1 MATIKVIF
9 RASSPS
15 EPEGTL
21 YYRII
26 HKRKVRQIHT
36 GNRIARDEWDS
47 EKESIRDDV
56 NPARREYLRAVAD
69 KLKENRL
76 RLERIVGRL
85 DKTGKEYTS
94 DEVVELYS
102 ASDTV
107 VGFLSFGRK
116 LVAENRQMGR
126 ISAAEHYSSALN
138 SLVRFNGETDIAFED
153 FDTRF
158 VSRYECYLKST
169 GLCPNTTSYYM
180 RKLRAIYNH
189 AVDRELTQQ
198 RTPFRHVYTGVAKTV
213 KRAVSVGVIKTLRN
227 MDLRLDPMSALARD
241 MFLFSFYTR
250 GMSMVDMAYLKKR
263 NLQNG
268 ILTYRRKKTNQQ
280 LVIRW
285 EDAMQE
291 IVARNGIADSEYL
304 LPLIKPNGKDERRQ
318 YLNASHTINDRLKKI
333 GRQLGLTEPLT
344 MYVARHAW
352 ASIARDNNIPISVI
366 SQGMGHDSEN
376 TTRIYLATLDTSV
389 LDKANSA
396 IINLL
401 EK

>member
-9 RASSPS
+9 RASSPGES
-15 EPEGTL
+15 EGTL
-21 YYRII
+21 YFRIL

-36 GNRIARDEWDS
+36 GNRVAKNEWDN
-47 EKESIRDDV
+47 ERESIRDDV
-56 NPARREYLRAVAD
+56 NPARREYLKAVTD
-69 KLKENRL
+69 KLKENRR
-76 RLERIVGRL
+76 RLERIVDRL
-85 DKTGKEYTS
+85 DKAGKEYTS
-94 DEVVELYS
+94 AEVVERYS
-102 ASDTV
+102 VSDTV

-116 LVAENRQMGR
+116 LVAENRRMGR

-138 SLVRFNGETDIAFED
+138 SLVRFKGETDVAFDD
-153 FDTRF
+153 FDSLF
-158 VSRYECYLKST
+158 VSGYECYLKSI

-189 AVDRELTQQ
+189 AVDRGLIQQ
-198 RTPFRHVYTGVAKTV
+198 RNPFRHVYTGVAGTV
-213 KRAVSVGVIKTLRN
+213 KRAVPVEVIKTLRK
-227 MDLRLDPMSALARD
+227 MDLSLDPMSALARD

-250 GMSMVDMAYLKKR
+250 GMSMIDMAYLKKR
-263 NLQNG
+263 NLRNG
-268 ILTYRRKKTNQQ
+268 ILTYRRKKTNRQ

-291 IVARNGIADSEYL
+291 IVVRNGIPDSEYL

-333 GRQLGLTEPLT
+333 GRQLGLVGPLT
-344 MYVARHAW
+344 MYVARHTW
-352 ASIARDNNIPISVI
+352 ASIARDNHIPISVI

-389 LDKANSA
+389 LDKANRV

>member
-198 RTPFRHVYTGVAKTV
+198 RNPFRHVYTGVAKTV

-227 MDLRLDPMSALARD
+227 MDLRLDPISALARD

>member
-9 RASSPS
+9 RASSPR
-15 EPEGTL
+15 EQVGTL

-36 GNRIARDEWDS
+36 GSRIARDVWDS
-47 EKESIRDDV
+47 EKERIRDDV
-56 NPARREYLRAVAD
+56 NPARQEYLKGVAD
-69 KLKENRL
+69 KLRENRL

-85 DKTGKEYTS
+85 DKSGKEYTS

-102 ASDTV
+102 TSCTI
-107 VGFLSFGRK
+107 VGFLSFGRE
-116 LVAENRQMGR
+116 LVTENLQMGK

-138 SLVRFNGETDIAFED
+138 SLARFNGESDIAFDD

-158 VSRYECYLKST
+158 VSRYESYLKSI

-198 RTPFRHVYTGVAKTV
+198 RKPFRHVYTGVAKTV
-213 KRAVSVGVIKTLRN
+213 KRAVPVGVIKTLRN
-227 MDLRLDPMSALARD
+227 LDLRLDPISALARD

-250 GMSMVDMAYLKKR
+250 GMSLVDMAYLKKT

-280 LVIRW
+280 LVIKW
-285 EDAMQE
+285 EEAMQE
-291 IVARNGIADSEYL
+291 IVARNGIPDSEYL

-318 YLNASHTINDRLKKI
+318 YLNTAHTINDRLKKI

-344 MYVARHAW
+344 MYVARHTW

-376 TTRIYLATLDTSV
+376 TTRIYLTTLDTSV
-389 LDKANSA
+389 LDQANYA

>member
-36 GNRIARDEWDS
+36 GNRIARDEWDDK
-47 EKESIRDDV
+47 KESIRDDA

-76 RLERIVGRL
+76 RLGRIVGRL
-85 DKTGKEYTS
+85 DKAGKEYTS

-153 FDTRF
+153 FDTQF

-198 RTPFRHVYTGVAKTV
+198 RNPFRHVYTGVARTV
-213 KRAVSVGVIKTLRN
+213 KRAVSVGVIKKLRN
-227 MDLRLDPMSALARD
+227 MDLRLDPKSALARD

-268 ILTYRRKKTNQQ
+268 ILTYRRKKTSQQ

-291 IVARNGIADSEYL
+291 IVARNGITDSEYL

-333 GRQLGLTEPLT
+333 GRQLGLAEPLT

-389 LDKANSA
+389 LDNANSA